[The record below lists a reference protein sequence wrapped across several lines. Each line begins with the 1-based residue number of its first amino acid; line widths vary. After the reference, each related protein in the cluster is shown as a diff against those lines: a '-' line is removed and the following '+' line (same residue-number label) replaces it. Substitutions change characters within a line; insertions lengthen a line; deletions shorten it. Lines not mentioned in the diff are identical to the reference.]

1 MITNFLTKIFGSKNE
16 RELKKIQP
24 IVEKVNAFEPQIQA
38 MSDEK
43 LKAQTELFK
52 ERSRPS

>member
-24 IVEKVNAFEPQIQA
+24 IVEITGKRLMIFFRKPLQQ
-38 MSDEK
+38 
-43 LKAQTELFK
+43 
-52 ERSRPS
+52 